1 MNKLKFVLPFI
12 VLLAPL
18 GCSEEGR
25 ATIDVLKNRVFDQ
38 IQGSIGKGD
47 IAIQKYDNKIVEV
60 KANLVKVKVSQKTFE
75 RKLSA
80 RKASLAKLEESGG
93 SEARISLLD
102 STIQEMET
110 FLGQI
115 KVAETKLFETYRQL
129 KDDRDLMVLKIKTL
143 EAKRDMLDAM
153 RNVQQYTDMET
164 DIGLIDNTI
173 EDMQQE
179 VDAIESEMEIDK
191 LLREGDVLSVDT

>member
-1 MNKLKFVLPFI
+1 
-12 VLLAPL
+12 
-18 GCSEEGR
+18 
-25 ATIDVLKNRVFDQ
+25 
-38 IQGSIGKGD
+38 
-47 IAIQKYDNKIVEV
+47 
-60 KANLVKVKVSQKTFE
+60 VKVSQKTFE